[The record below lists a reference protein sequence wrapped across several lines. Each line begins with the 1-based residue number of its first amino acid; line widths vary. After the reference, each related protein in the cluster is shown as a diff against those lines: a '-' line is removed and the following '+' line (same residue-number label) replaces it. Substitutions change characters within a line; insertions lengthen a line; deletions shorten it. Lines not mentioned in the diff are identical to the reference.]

1 VRTYEPY
8 ITLNKNARGIY
19 ILDTTMGCQSG
30 VKATP
35 GGCYNDCYSARA
47 AKIYGYDFGTTV
59 IRKFR
64 NKQHEQEI
72 RNQVKKIP
80 LGFVRIG
87 SSGDPSEAWQHTID
101 VCKSLQDVQLSL
113 FDIRTEIVIITKH
126 WQTLTKIQLEQIKL
140 LPICINTSVS
150 ALDEMTI
157 MEKNVEQYQ
166 ILKNY
171 CKSVLRVVTCDF
183 NTKNVTGFGYS
194 IIQDMLL
201 KNENVIDTVFRP
213 SKKNQLVINE
223 IINIHKTKF
232 LGKNAIVSKFNK
244 KTYFGKCDTCIEKC
258 GVGKLSL

>member
-1 VRTYEPY
+1 MRTYEPY

-30 VKATP
+30 IKATA

-87 SSGDPSEAWQHTID
+87 GSGDPSEAWQHTID
-101 VCKSLQDVQLSL
+101 VCKSLQDTQLSL
-113 FDIRTEIVIITKH
+113 FDIITEIVIITKH
-126 WQTLTKIQLEQIKL
+126 WQTLTQSQLNDIKQ

-150 ALDEMTI
+150 ALDEMAM
-157 MEKNVEQYQ
+157 MEKNVEQYRL
-166 ILKNY
+166 LKNY

-183 NTKNVTGFGYS
+183 NTSNVTGYGYS
-194 IIQDMLL
+194 LIQDILL

-213 SKKNQLVINE
+213 SKKNKLVTNN
-223 IINIHKTKF
+223 IINSSVGVF
-232 LGKNAIVSKFNK
+232 NGSKQLMSKLNK
-244 KTYFGKCDTCIEKC
+244 KTYIGKCGTCIEKC
-258 GVGKLSL
+258 GVGKLK

>member
-1 VRTYEPY
+1 MRTYDPY

-30 VKATP
+30 VKETP

-64 NKQHEQEI
+64 NQQHATEI

-87 SSGDPSEAWQHTID
+87 GSGDPSEAWQHTID
-101 VCKSLQDVQLSL
+101 VCKQLQDAQLSL

-126 WQTLTKIQLEQIKL
+126 WQTLIIEQLNEISK

-150 ALDEMTI
+150 ALDNPVMLQ
-157 MEKNVEQYQ
+157 KNLDQYE
-166 ILKNY
+166 ILKRY

-183 NTKNVTGFGYS
+183 NTNNADGALYA
-194 IIQDMLL
+194 IIQQRLL
-201 KNENVIDTVFRP
+201 GYQNIIDTVFRP
-213 SKKNQLVINE
+213 SKNNPLVKNNV
-223 IINIHKTKF
+223 INIHKTKF
-232 LGKNAIVSKFNK
+232 LGKNAIVSKYNK

-258 GVGKLSL
+258 GVGKLQ